1 MDGIM
6 HLIVASPDLRSQP
19 RGLEQLPSSDQLSFC
34 SAVTVFC
41 EVGDTRLA
49 PCRSLPTVGHLNRSR
64 DESEG
69 ALPATRLR
77 PETDVLQP
85 AGGSGKLRVALGLSL
100 ALLHHPTW
108 STLPDEEHCWLH
120 RRCRSARNAS
130 KENVG
135 SSLKTLDLLSVLLN
149 VPKRVSGPDDPD
161 RRRAVNP
168 SSMMSPRNGKVFRGT
183 AFLCDRPLSVSARAL
198 DASVSSRA
206 VSLAGTTVS
215 DPSHP
220 IQGSWAASRPN
231 VGKCP
236 SQALSTA
243 SLSHLRHHPNLSE
256 VVPLVVSTS
265 TPDMQSSCDEQTGVA
280 VCQSRRSNLRYQAA
294 EAQSRA
300 GIRRKHMALERFDSK
315 TAALHRKSGWEA
327 GLVLMCTSAP
337 PEGAAVGPA
346 DDDWSTVQHVETLE
360 KAAIG
365 TT

>member
-1 MDGIM
+1 MAPI
-6 HLIVASPDLRSQP
+6 SP
-19 RGLEQLPSSDQLSFC
+19 
-34 SAVTVFC
+34 
-41 EVGDTRLA
+41 
-49 PCRSLPTVGHLNRSR
+49 
-64 DESEG
+64 
-69 ALPATRLR
+69 
-77 PETDVLQP
+77 
-85 AGGSGKLRVALGLSL
+85 
-100 ALLHHPTW
+100 
-108 STLPDEEHCWLH
+108 
-120 RRCRSARNAS
+120 
-130 KENVG
+130 
-135 SSLKTLDLLSVLLN
+135 
-149 VPKRVSGPDDPD
+149 
-161 RRRAVNP
+161 
-168 SSMMSPRNGKVFRGT
+168 
-183 AFLCDRPLSVSARAL
+183 RPLSVSARAL